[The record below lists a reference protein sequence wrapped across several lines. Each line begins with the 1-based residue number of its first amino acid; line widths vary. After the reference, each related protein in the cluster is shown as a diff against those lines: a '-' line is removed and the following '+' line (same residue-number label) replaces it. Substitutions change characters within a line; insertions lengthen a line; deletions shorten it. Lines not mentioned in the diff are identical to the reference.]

1 MDYLGN
7 EAVYNLLINLT
18 KEETLHF
25 LHITEKSLEVFS
37 VNGERAYQAPPTS
50 AARPNGQ
57 RTLFRPFT
65 SDSAVGARII
75 VTPPPRPDRSV
86 VQSCS

>member
-25 LHITEKSLEVFS
+25 LHITEKKPRSLL
-37 VNGERAYQAPPTS
+37 RQRPTY
-50 AARPNGQ
+50 P
-57 RTLFRPFT
+57 L
-65 SDSAVGARII
+65 
-75 VTPPPRPDRSV
+75 PPPSPPEND
-86 VQSCS
+86 